1 MSEPKQYQV
10 YQQFLPREIWD
21 FTAFGY
27 RKAARN
33 FESLSSQGGQKHI
46 VLTGANSGLGLA
58 AAHALAQLGANLT
71 LIIRDRSQAQA
82 LQQECEERGAAQC
95 RVIIADLALLQ
106 ETQQAIDTLLSWAE
120 PIDVLINN
128 AGALFNQRLETTEGI
143 ERSTALL
150 LLSPVK
156 LMLGL
161 RPLLELSSRG
171 RVINV
176 VSGGMYTQRLSMSW
190 LRSGFANRYKGPA
203 VYAQAKRALAI
214 VTQEW
219 HETWAASGVELN
231 CMHPGWADTPGVQ
244 TALPTFR
251 RWTQRVLRTPE
262 QGADTIVWMAV
273 SEQVAG
279 ISGAFFL
286 DRKPR
291 RWYLTEKTRER
302 PTDRHALLKYLD
314 ETLQM

>member
-1 MSEPKQYQV
+1 
-10 YQQFLPREIWD
+10 
-21 FTAFGY
+21 
-27 RKAARN
+27 
-33 FESLSSQGGQKHI
+33 
-46 VLTGANSGLGLA
+46 
-58 AAHALAQLGANLT
+58 
-71 LIIRDRSQAQA
+71 
-82 LQQECEERGAAQC
+82 
-95 RVIIADLALLQ
+95 
-106 ETQQAIDTLLSWAE
+106 
-120 PIDVLINN
+120 
-128 AGALFNQRLETTEGI
+128 
-143 ERSTALL
+143 
-150 LLSPVK
+150 
-156 LMLGL
+156 MLGL
-161 RPLLELSSRG
+161 RPLLEQSAQG

-176 VSGGMYTQRLSMSW
+176 VSGGMYTQRLSVSW

-219 HETWAASGVELN
+219 HEAWAASGVELN

-291 RWYLTEKTRER
+291 RWYLNDKTRER

-314 ETLQM
+314 EIL